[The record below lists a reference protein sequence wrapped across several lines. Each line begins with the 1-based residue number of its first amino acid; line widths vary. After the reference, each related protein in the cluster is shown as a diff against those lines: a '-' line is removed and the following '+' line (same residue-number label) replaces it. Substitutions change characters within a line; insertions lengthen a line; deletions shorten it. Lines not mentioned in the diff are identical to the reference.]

1 MSEPV
6 FVPAEEAAA
15 MGVSREAYDELVSV
29 VGHLPTMEEL
39 GTLLA
44 MWQSNGKQQSLYGW
58 LCGQRHTV
66 VRESY
71 LYDGDDETHR
81 SIQEP
86 RVQECVTIAKQLC
99 GNARPSTGNSGNTGD
114 AASFQLERSHLI
126 YLVGRVS
133 TEFLDSE
140 YGRRY
145 LHISSQP
152 RAGKADDDADYID
165 LILSV
170 LRDNHIVSR
179 YAPVGAGGLFRTLAS
194 GCGEKVGFDIL
205 TCREIRLD
213 AFLFGEE
220 EGRFVAT
227 LKEADDDT
235 FLSRLD
241 EARVDCCFLGRTTKG
256 RVLVDGMDF
265 GPATEYCLSDA

>member
-1 MSEPV
+1 MGDEL

-29 VGHLPTMEEL
+29 VGHLPSMEEL

-71 LYDGDDETHR
+71 LYDGSDETHR

-86 RVQECVTIAKQLC
+86 RVQECITIAKHLC
-99 GNARPSTGNSGNTGD
+99 GNRPDLQAGR
-114 AASFQLERSHLI
+114 FQLSKGELI
-126 YLVGRVS
+126 YMVGRVS

-145 LHISSQP
+145 LHISSQSRDAMP
-152 RAGKADDDADYID
+152 HDDADYID

-170 LRDNHIVSR
+170 LRDNNIVHH
-179 YAPVGAGGLFRTLAS
+179 YTPIGTGGLFRTLAQ
-194 GCGEKVGFDIL
+194 GCSPKVGFDIL

-220 EGRFVAT
+220 AGRFVAT
-227 LKEADDDT
+227 LNESDDDT

-265 GPATEYCLSDA
+265 GPATEYCLGDA

>member
-1 MSEPV
+1 MGDTD
-6 FVPAEEAAA
+6 FVSAEEAAG

-29 VGHLPTMEEL
+29 VGHLPSMAEL

-44 MWQSNGKQQSLYGW
+44 MWQSNGQQQSLYGW
-58 LCGQRHTV
+58 LRGQRHTL
-66 VRESY
+66 VRDSY

-81 SIQEP
+81 SIHEP
-86 RVQECVTIAKQLC
+86 RVQECVTIAHELC
-99 GNARPSTGNSGNTGD
+99 QTHLPTDFLLG
-114 AASFQLERSHLI
+114 RSQLI

-152 RAGKADDDADYID
+152 HDNTDNVDTDYIG
-165 LILSV
+165 LILSA
-170 LRDNHIVSR
+170 LRDNGIIR
-179 YAPVGAGGLFRTLAS
+179 QYTPVGSGGLFRTLAS
-194 GCGEKVGFDIL
+194 GASSSVGFDIL
-205 TCREIRLD
+205 SCREIRLD

-220 EGRFVAT
+220 SGRFIAT
-227 LKEADDDT
+227 LEEANDDT
-235 FLSRLD
+235 FLNRLD
-241 EARVDCCFLGRTTKG
+241 DARVDCCFLGRTTKG

-265 GPATEYCLSDA
+265 GKIEN

>member
-1 MSEPV
+1 MSDKA

-15 MGVSREAYDELVSV
+15 LGVSREAYDELVSV
-29 VGHLPTMEEL
+29 VGHLPSMEEL

-44 MWQSNGKQQSLYGW
+44 MWQSNGRQQSLYGW

-66 VRESY
+66 VRDSY
-71 LYDGDDETHR
+71 LYDGSDDTHR

-86 RVQECVTIAKQLC
+86 RVQECITIAKQLC
-99 GNARPSTGNSGNTGD
+99 GNRANNDSPLPGG
-114 AASFQLERSHLI
+114 SFQLTKGELI

-145 LHISSQP
+145 LHISTQSEE
-152 RAGKADDDADYID
+152 DADRQTDAEYLD

-170 LRDNHIVSR
+170 LRDNGIVHQ
-179 YAPVGAGGLFRTLAS
+179 YAPVGTGGLFRTLAQ
-194 GCGEKVGFDIL
+194 GCSSKVGFDIL

-220 EGRFVAT
+220 SGRCIAT
-227 LKEADDDT
+227 LDEASDDL

-241 EARVDCCFLGRTTKG
+241 EARVNCCFLGRTTKG

-265 GPATEYCLSDA
+265 GQAEGY